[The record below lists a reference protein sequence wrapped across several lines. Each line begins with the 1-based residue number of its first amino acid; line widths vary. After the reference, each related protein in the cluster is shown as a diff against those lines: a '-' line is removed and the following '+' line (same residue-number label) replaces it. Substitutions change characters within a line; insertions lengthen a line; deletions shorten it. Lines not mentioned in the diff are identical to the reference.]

1 VYSSSCTATDNQSA
15 DVDTTGSDAPPITT
29 TAAAAAATVLLPA
42 EQQQDDDE
50 DTTDSSVLDNTT
62 RYITQRLQREA
73 KIAKSKRGL
82 DKLHTAAALSMPP
95 VTCSGLGL
103 EESLGLAGLGGSV
116 GDADFVTGLVS
127 LNR

>member
-1 VYSSSCTATDNQSA
+1 V
-15 DVDTTGSDAPPITT
+15 
-29 TAAAAAATVLLPA
+29 
-42 EQQQDDDE
+42 
-50 DTTDSSVLDNTT
+50 TDSSVLDNTT

-73 KIAKSKRGL
+73 NIAKSKRGL
-82 DKLHTAAALSMPP
+82 DKLHTAAALSTPP
-95 VTCSGLGL
+95 VTCTGLGL